1 MANNNTGT
9 TTDTSSA
16 DITALKNQVA
26 ALTTRVN
33 TLEAKLEE
41 ILNKIVE
48 VF

>member
-1 MANNNTGT
+1 MATNNNTGNT
-9 TTDTSSA
+9 GDSSA

-26 ALTTRVN
+26 TLTTRVN

>member
-1 MANNNTGT
+1 MATTNNTGT
-9 TTDTSSA
+9 TSDSSA